1 MIRLFAGKSA
11 QREIGIIADPRWRAR
26 AGSRMVKIGLIVS
39 LVALAPLRPAL
50 AEERCGWLENPTP
63 GNWWLKDAR
72 GLWIISAQGGPYA
85 EGVEKLPEPAPDRFV
100 ETNGNYGYSCGCVS
114 GTFDDH
120 AERMTRLDASRVL
133 PLSVCRGDKA
143 LPAPGG

>member
-1 MIRLFAGKSA
+1 MIGIFAGNSG
-11 QREIGIIADPRWRAR
+11 QREITAYPRSRSR
-26 AGSRMVKIGLIVS
+26 AGRRIVNVGLVVG

-85 EGVEKLPEPAPDRFV
+85 EGVEKLPEPAPDSFV
-100 ETNGNYGYSCGCVS
+100 ATSGHYGYSCACVS

-120 AERMTRLDASRVL
+120 AERMTRLEAARVL
-133 PLSVCRGDKA
+133 PLSVCRSDKA
-143 LPAPGG
+143 LAAPGG

>member
-1 MIRLFAGKSA
+1 MANTRSRRG
-11 QREIGIIADPRWRAR
+11 RECRVA
-26 AGSRMVKIGLIVS
+26 SIGLVIG
-39 LVALAPLRPAL
+39 LVLIAPVQPAL

-63 GNWWLKDAR
+63 GNWWLRDAH

-100 ETNGNYGYSCGCVS
+100 ATNGHYGYSCACVS

-120 AERMTRLDASRVL
+120 AERMTRVDATRAL
-133 PLSVCRGDKA
+133 PLSVCRIDKA
-143 LPAPGG
+143 LPAPGGSP

>member
-1 MIRLFAGKSA
+1 MRRLARPSEN
-11 QREIGIIADPRWRAR
+11 RNPRLPGRVGRRVAN
-26 AGSRMVKIGLIVS
+26 VGLIVAGLAMVG
-39 LVALAPLRPAL
+39 LVRPAL

-63 GNWWLKDAR
+63 GNWWLRDAH
-72 GLWIISAQGGPYA
+72 GLWIISAQGDPDT

-100 ETNGNYGYSCGCVS
+100 ATNGHYGYSCACVS

-120 AERMTRLDASRVL
+120 AERMRVDAAREL

-143 LPAPGG
+143 LPAPGGSP

>member
-1 MIRLFAGKSA
+1 MANTRSRRRLECRVAS
-11 QREIGIIADPRWRAR
+11 
-26 AGSRMVKIGLIVS
+26 IGLVIG
-39 LVALAPLRPAL
+39 LVLIAPVQPAL

-63 GNWWLKDAR
+63 GNWWLRDAHS
-72 GLWIISAQGGPYA
+72 LWIISAQGGPYA

-100 ETNGNYGYSCGCVS
+100 ATNGHYGYSCACVS

-120 AERMTRLDASRVL
+120 AERMTRVDAARVL

-143 LPAPGG
+143 LPAPGGSP

>member
-1 MIRLFAGKSA
+1 MIRLFAGNSGER
-11 QREIGIIADPRWRAR
+11 REVAANPRSRGR
-26 AGSRMVKIGLIVS
+26 AGRRIGKIGLVVA

-63 GNWWLKDAR
+63 GNWWLKDAH

-85 EGVEKLPEPAPDRFV
+85 EGVENLPEPAPDRFV
-100 ETNGNYGYSCGCVS
+100 ATNGHYGYSCACVS
-114 GTFDDH
+114 GIFDDH
-120 AERMTRLDASRVL
+120 AERMTRLEAARVL

>member
-1 MIRLFAGKSA
+1 MIRLFAGNTGERDVA
-11 QREIGIIADPRWRAR
+11 ANPRSRDR
-26 AGSRMVKIGLIVS
+26 AGRRIGKVGLVVG
-39 LVALAPLRPAL
+39 LVALAALRPAL

-85 EGVEKLPEPAPDRFV
+85 DGVEKLPEPAPDHFV
-100 ETNGNYGYSCGCVS
+100 ATDGHYGYSCVCVS
-114 GTFDDH
+114 GIFDAH
-120 AERMTRLDASRVL
+120 AERMTRIEAARVL

>member
-1 MIRLFAGKSA
+1 MANT
-11 QREIGIIADPRWRAR
+11 RAR
-26 AGSRMVKIGLIVS
+26 RRMQRRIANVVFVAGL
-39 LVALAPLRPAL
+39 ALLALGRPAL

-63 GNWWLKDAR
+63 GNWWLRDAH

-85 EGVEKLPEPAPDRFV
+85 EGVDKLPAPAPDRFV
-100 ETNGNYGYSCGCVS
+100 ATNGHYGYSCACVS

-120 AERMTRLDASRVL
+120 AERMTRVDATRAL

-143 LPAPGG
+143 LPAPGGSP